1 MEITITKT
9 QKIIAL
15 ILSIIALCGVAP
27 TVYCHFAKASE
38 VAQLRQ
44 ITTYGFAVEHRRRVL
59 SQIFDIEQ
67 YLRDNPYNSD
77 KAKWEKQLHLLKIE
91 LQQIDDEIDRI
102 TGKNKEG

>member
-1 MEITITKT
+1 MEITVTKT
-9 QKIIAL
+9 QKWTAL
-15 ILSIIALCGVAP
+15 IVSLVALCSLAP
-27 TVYCHFAKASE
+27 TFYCHFAKASE
-38 VAQLRQ
+38 VAELRQ

-77 KAKWEKQLHLLKIE
+77 KAKWEKQLHLLRIE